1 VGEMSTHLL
10 ELKNV
15 NAGYGAFRVLHDINL
30 YVDKGEIVALVGP
43 NGAGKTTTLKTI
55 LGLTKL
61 FSGKIFFESK
71 DITKLPTHK
80 RVALGI
86 SMVPEGRRVFP
97 SLTVYENLL
106 MGAYLVKNPKDI
118 EDALELVYSLFPI
131 LKERRYQKAGT
142 LSGGESQMLAI
153 ARALMSKPKILLTD
167 EMSLGLAPKIV
178 VQLFDLVKR
187 LRDEYGITIL
197 LVEQHVKQSLEI
209 ADRGYVIELGRI
221 ILEGAAKELL
231 ANEDLRKHYL
241 VV

>member
-1 VGEMSTHLL
+1 MSTHLL

-61 FSGKIFFESK
+61 FSGKIFFEGK

-106 MGAYLVKNPKDI
+106 MGAYLVKDPKDI

-178 VQLFDLVKR
+178 IQLFDLVKR

-221 ILEGAAKELL
+221 ILEGTAKELL

>member
-1 VGEMSTHLL
+1 MSTHLL

>member
-178 VQLFDLVKR
+178 IQLFDLVKR

-221 ILEGAAKELL
+221 ILKGTAKELL

>member
-1 VGEMSTHLL
+1 MSTHLL

-178 VQLFDLVKR
+178 IQLFDLVKR

-221 ILEGAAKELL
+221 ILKGTAKELL

>member
-1 VGEMSTHLL
+1 MEGPLL
-10 ELKNV
+10 ELRNV
-15 NAGYGAFRVLHDINL
+15 SAGYGDFKVLHDINL
-30 YVDKGEIVALVGP
+30 HVNKGEIVALVGP

-55 LGLTKL
+55 LGQTKL
-61 FSGKIFFESK
+61 FSGKILFEGK
-71 DITKLPTHK
+71 DITGLPPHK
-80 RVALGI
+80 RVSLGI

-97 SLTVYENLL
+97 TLTVYENLI

-118 EDALELVYSLFPI
+118 RDSLEFVYNLFPI
-131 LKERRYQKAGT
+131 LKERRNQKAGT

-178 VQLFDLVKR
+178 IKLFDLVRK

-221 ILEGAAKELL
+221 ILKGTAKELL
-231 ANEDLRKHYL
+231 TNEDLKKHYL